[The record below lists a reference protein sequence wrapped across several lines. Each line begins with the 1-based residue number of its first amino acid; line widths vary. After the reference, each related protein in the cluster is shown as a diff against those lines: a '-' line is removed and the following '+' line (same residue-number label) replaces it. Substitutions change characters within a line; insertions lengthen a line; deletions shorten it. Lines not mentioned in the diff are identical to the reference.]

1 MDYTRLGNSGTI
13 VSRLCIGTW
22 HLPGNGSFNNG
33 IENVDEAAFSR
44 IFKKAYDN
52 GINFFDTSNI
62 YHGRVEHNEDCIKCT
77 GNSER
82 ILGNI
87 IKEYERES
95 LVIATKVRGPM
106 AGFPNGEGLSRK
118 HIMWQIRE
126 SLKRLKTDYI
136 DLYQIHWSD
145 NNTPHNETM
154 KTLSHLVD
162 LDLVRYIG
170 SSNVSA
176 SDVTDFMNIAEK
188 NNYEKFITMQEPY
201 NILNRS
207 IEESKFDVARSMGLG
222 ILAYEPLE
230 QGILSGKYM
239 KSSTGRIS
247 YYKDL
252 SRRIDETSEMVIR
265 LSEIAR
271 KLDVTMAQ
279 LAIAWILKRS
289 EEASINI
296 IPILGVTN
304 ENYLDENLEAL
315 NININNTY
323 MKMIDEL

>member
-1 MDYTRLGNSGTI
+1 MEYTKLGNSGTI
-13 VSRLCIGTW
+13 VSRICIGTW
-22 HLPGNGSFNNG
+22 HLPGSGSFKDG
-33 IENVDEAAFSR
+33 VETVDEQAFSR
-44 IFKKAYDN
+44 IFKRAYDR

-62 YHGRVEHNEDCIKCT
+62 YHGRVEHNEECIKCT
-77 GNSER
+77 GNSEK

-87 IKEYERES
+87 IKDYNRES

-106 AGFPNGEGLSRK
+106 ADFVNGEGLSRK
-118 HIMWQIRE
+118 HIIWQIKE
-126 SLKRLKTDYI
+126 SLKRLKTDYV

-145 NNTPHNETM
+145 NNTPHKETM
-154 KTLSHLVD
+154 KTLNHLVD
-162 LDLVRYIG
+162 IDLVRYVG

-176 SDVTDFMNIAEK
+176 SDVIDFMNIAEK
-188 NNYEKFITMQEPY
+188 NNYERFITMQEPY

-207 IEESKFDVARSMGLG
+207 IEESKFDVARSMNLG

-230 QGILSGKYM
+230 QGILSGKYL
-239 KSSTGRIS
+239 KSNSGRVE

-252 SRRIDETSEMVIR
+252 SKRINETSEKVLK

-289 EEASINI
+289 IETGVSI
-296 IPILGVTN
+296 IPILGITN
-304 ENYLDENLEAL
+304 EKYLDENLDAL
-315 NININNTY
+315 DVNINNNY
-323 MKMIDEL
+323 MKMINDI

>member
-176 SDVTDFMNIAEK
+176 SDVIDFMNIAEK

-247 YYKDL
+247 YYRDL